1 MTASATQP
9 LEGEAIAVE
18 DRLQRANSVLRVVV
32 LADALALTAYRWDS
46 LTRPWV
52 AVLTCG
58 VMIGWTGFAV
68 WAFRGPRLRTPALLV
83 LDLAL
88 ALLAM
93 SATPFAKTPSFN
105 ATLPGFWVMGA
116 LMAWAIHWRVLGGLV
131 AGATLGV
138 LDLLLRDHWHQSTFG
153 NVFLMLIGGP
163 IVGFVC
169 AQLTRLSVE
178 RAAAERAAA
187 AAAERAR
194 LARAVHDGVLQVLA
208 LVQRRGRGAGGDL
221 EELGRLAG
229 EQERALRSLIRQ
241 QDTLSDQLVGADLA
255 VALEGLTRARGAT
268 LTVPGGA
275 VPLSARA
282 VEELTGAVAACL
294 DNVAVHVGE
303 DAPAWVMVQDLGD
316 SVSVTVRDEGPGIA
330 EGRLAAAAADGRLG
344 VSGSIRG
351 RLADL
356 GGEARLTSGSFGTEW
371 ELVVPRE
378 EPS

>member
-1 MTASATQP
+1 VVA
-9 LEGEAIAVE
+9 EALAVE

-32 LADALALTAYRWDS
+32 LADALALTAYRWENF
-46 LTRPWV
+46 TRPWL

-58 VMIGWTGFAV
+58 AMVAWTAFAV
-68 WAFRGPRLRTPALLV
+68 WAFRGPGLRTPTLLV
-83 LDLAL
+83 LDLAM

-131 AGATLGV
+131 AGATIGV

-153 NVFLMLIGGP
+153 NVFLVLIGGP
-163 IVGFVC
+163 IVGFMC
-169 AQLTRLSVE
+169 AQLTRLSTE
-178 RAAAERAAA
+178 RAIAERAAA
-187 AAAERAR
+187 AAEERTR

-221 EELGRLAG
+221 EELGRLAA

-241 QDTLSDQLVGADLA
+241 QDTLTELAGADLA
-255 VALEGLTRARGAT
+255 VTLEELTRSRGAT
-268 LTVPGGA
+268 LTVPGGP
-275 VPLSARA
+275 VPLP
-282 VEELTGAVAACL
+282 GHAVAGLTAAVSACL

-303 DAPAWVMVQDLGD
+303 GAPAWVMLQDLGD
-316 SVSVTVRDEGPGIA
+316 SVSVTVRDEGPGIPD
-330 EGRLAAAAADGRLG
+330 GRLAEASAAGRLG
-344 VSGSIRG
+344 VSGSIQG

-356 GGEARLTSGSFGTEW
+356 GGEARLTSGSYGTEW

-378 EPS
+378 PTP

>member
-1 MTASATQP
+1 VDA
-9 LEGEAIAVE
+9 EALAVE

-32 LADALALTAYRWDS
+32 LADALALTAYRWENF
-46 LTRPWV
+46 TRPWL
-52 AVLTCG
+52 AVLTCA
-58 VMIGWTGFAV
+58 VMVGWTAFAV

-83 LDLAL
+83 LDLAM

-131 AGATLGV
+131 AAATIGV

-153 NVFLMLIGGP
+153 NVFLVLIGGP
-163 IVGFVC
+163 IIGFVC
-169 AQLTRLSVE
+169 AQLTRLSTE
-178 RAAAERAAA
+178 RAIAERAAA
-187 AAAERAR
+187 AAEERTR

-229 EQERALRSLIRQ
+229 EQELALRSLIRQ
-241 QDTLSDQLVGADLA
+241 QDTLSDELTGADLA
-255 VALEGLTRARGAT
+255 VTLEELTRSRGAT
-268 LTVPGGA
+268 LTVPGGP
-275 VPLSARA
+275 VPLP
-282 VEELTGAVAACL
+282 GHAVAELAAAVGACL

-303 DAPAWVMVQDLGD
+303 GAPAWVMVQDLGD
-316 SVSVTVRDEGPGIA
+316 SVSVTVRDEGPGIP
-330 EGRLAAAAADGRLG
+330 EGRLAEASASGRLG
-344 VSGSIRG
+344 VSGSIQG

-356 GGEARLTSGSFGTEW
+356 GGEALLTSGSYGTEW
-371 ELVVPRE
+371 ELVVPRK
-378 EPS
+378 PRP